1 MIGAV
6 VIKAEYISEAKEKY
20 GNEMVD
26 KIFTLMKGQHPDT
39 ILWELEN
46 EEKECFLLLMKNRYQ
61 KDETKN

>member
-6 VIKAEYISEAKEKY
+6 VIKAKYISEAKEKY
-20 GNEMVD
+20 GKEMVD

-46 EEKECFLLLMKNRYQ
+46 EEKECFLLLLKNRYQ